1 MNKPEITTQ
10 RQRDLLRTLIHQVDD
25 WSRQEVHLKQERIE
39 RLAQEKAQFE
49 QRRQDLI
56 DGFETQHGNLLATY
70 KKAREGLLFNYSS
83 SSHKLNKEEAELTEG
98 KSEAHAEALEDG
110 KSLWQHR
117 RESIQSHFH
126 EQEPLP
132 QQECSQFEQLCS
144 QRDAEIQAVVTDAK
158 RLVAKRCAWPEATI
172 APPPVSPGLPKLA
185 YIEQTGAALERAR
198 IKLYE
203 LGQLPASRFLEDGWP
218 FLIFLFS
225 LVALAYP
232 SWRFL
237 ESYGV
242 IAAALACVGSS
253 AAIALILRQSVRPF
267 SRMQTLRVVPEFQQH
282 IAQAQSYVAVALQ
295 SAKAEASRKLKQL
308 QDQRDRD
315 LASISSEWKRLRES
329 MVKQH
334 ESVLAQ
340 IEADYRARRQSLD
353 QGHDRQMQLLEDRF
367 PPQIQDAE
375 EVFRHQRQ
383 QQKEAYHA
391 VRQQI
396 TEQFNQAWQTLAEQ
410 WQAGLDSF
418 QSALDEMNV
427 VCDANFPA
435 WDKIDWSTWR
445 PRLAPR
451 PPADSAA
458 AEETPVESDVNEV
471 RALRFGEYKFTLTKP
486 AECLAAKVAQDG
498 SDALQLPSEPYRLPA
513 VLSFPESPS
522 LLLEAED
529 KGRDE
534 ATHLMQDVML
544 RLLTTFPP
552 GKVRF
557 TIIDPVGLG
566 QNFSAFMHLADY
578 EERLVTN
585 RIWTESGHIQQRL
598 ADLTEHMENVIQKYL
613 RNEFESILEYN
624 AHAGEVAEPFQILVV
639 ANFPANF
646 SDEAARRLVSIASSG
661 ARCGVYTLISTDNK
675 LKMPRNFDLADLQSQ
690 ASNLLWDAEKSRF
703 RWQYEDLAPLPLEV
717 EAPPADEPFTQAVQ
731 AVGKLAKD
739 ASRVE
744 VPFNSVIPA
753 AKDWWKSDSRVEIE
767 VPLGRAG
774 ATKLQIMRLGKG
786 TSQHVLIAGK
796 TGSGKSTLL
805 NAMITNLAIH
815 YSPEELQFYLIDFKK
830 GVEFKAY
837 AACKLPHARVIAIE
851 SEREFGMSVLERLD
865 QELKR
870 RGDLLR
876 QQGVQDVKGYRN
888 ANPTAVLPRIL
899 LIIDEFQ
906 EFFTTDDKI
915 SHDAALLLDRL
926 VRQGRAFGIHVLLG
940 SQTLAGAYT
949 LARSTIGQMAV
960 RIALQCSESD
970 AHLILSEDNT
980 AARLLNRPGEAIY
993 NDANGMFE
1001 GNHPFQVVWLS
1012 DQQREK
1018 HLHQLAEM
1026 AQEREVAL
1034 PPPFI
1039 FEGNVAADPA
1049 TNPLLRSLVESAPSA
1064 VTPVEVR
1071 GWLGAAV
1078 AIKDPTEVVFRRQG
1092 GSNLLIVG
1100 QQEELALGMF
1110 SSLLISLSAQLP
1122 KTSEDAN
1129 KTHPSIYILDGSRPE
1144 SGLAGFWQTA
1154 VPPLDTQPR
1163 IVRPSAA
1170 ADAIRS
1176 IAAEV
1181 DARVAAGEQGKDP
1194 IFIFVHGLARF
1205 RDLKKSDDFGI
1216 SGFGEEGSGAADK
1229 QWATILREGP
1239 SVGVHAIVWSDSYSN
1254 TSRWLERQTMR
1265 DFDLRVLFQMS
1276 ATDSSNLMESP
1287 SASKLGVQ
1295 LAILYS
1301 EEQVLAEKF
1310 RPYGLPSEGWLTW
1323 VSQQLHSRPA
1333 ALLARREVE

>member
-1 MNKPEITTQ
+1 MNTPEITTK
-10 RQRDLLRTLIHQVDD
+10 RQRELLQTLIGQVQN
-25 WSRQEVHLKQERIE
+25 WSQREVQLKQERGN
-39 RLAQEKAQFE
+39 RLEEAKSRFE
-49 QRRQDLI
+49 QDRQEILD
-56 DGFETQHGNLLATY
+56 DFEIQHGSLLASY
-70 KKAREGLLFNYSS
+70 KKAREGLLFTYSS
-83 SSHKLNKEEAELTEG
+83 TSHQLTKDESELIEQKSDAYHEAVDE
-98 KSEAHAEALEDG
+98 G
-110 KSLWQHR
+110 KSLWHHR
-117 RESIQSHFH
+117 REMIQSQFH
-126 EQEPLP
+126 EHEPLP
-132 QQECSQFEQLCS
+132 HQECAQFEQLCA
-144 QRDAEIQAVVTDAK
+144 QREAEVQAIVNEART
-158 RLVAKRCAWPEATI
+158 LVSKRCTWPETV
-172 APPPVSPGLPKLA
+172 APPPAVSPGLPKLA
-185 YIEQTGAALERAR
+185 YIEQAGVATGNAR
-198 IKLYE
+198 IKLYQ
-203 LGQLPASRFLEDGWP
+203 LSQLPAARFLEDGWP

-225 LVALAYP
+225 LVAFAYP
-232 SWRFL
+232 AWRYL
-237 ESYGV
+237 MPNGILAVVGACLGGS
-242 IAAALACVGSS
+242 ALLAV
-253 AAIALILRQSVRPF
+253 ALRQIMRPF
-267 SRMQTLRVVPEFQQH
+267 SRMQTLRLLPEFQLNV
-282 IAQAQSYVAVALQ
+282 AQAEAYLSAAVQ
-295 SAKAEASRKLKQL
+295 SAQAEAARKVKQL
-308 QDQRDRD
+308 TEHRDRD
-315 LASISSEWKRLRES
+315 LASVSAEWKRQRES
-329 MVKQH
+329 MAVQH
-334 ESVLAQ
+334 ESTITQ
-340 IEADYRARRQSLD
+340 IEADFRIKRHTLD
-353 QGHDRQMQLLEDRF
+353 QGHERQMQQLEDRF
-367 PPQIQDAE
+367 PPQIRERE
-375 EVFRHQRQ
+375 ELFRKQRQ
-383 QQKEAYHA
+383 EQKNAYLA

-396 TEQFNQAWQTLAEQ
+396 SQEFSAAWEELSSEWKAGIGEFQA
-410 WQAGLDSF
+410 
-418 QSALDEMNV
+418 ALDEMNA
-427 VCDANFPA
+427 VCDANFPN
-435 WDKIDWSTWR
+435 WESIDWKSWR
-445 PRLAPR
+445 PRPQAV
-451 PPADSAA
+451 ANAESSESA
-458 AEETPVESDVNEV
+458 EGETALSEV
-471 RALRFGEYKFTLTKP
+471 RALRFGEYAFDLQKP
-486 AECLAAKVAQDG
+486 AECTSAIVPADSPAG
-498 SDALQLPSEPYRLPA
+498 LPLPEAPYRLPA
-513 VLSFPESPS
+513 VISFPESPS
-522 LLLEAED
+522 LLLEAEGE
-529 KGRDE
+529 GRDS
-534 ATHLMQDVML
+534 ATQLMQDVML

-552 GKVRF
+552 AKVRF

-566 QNFSAFMHLADY
+566 QNFSAFMHLADFD
-578 EERLVTN
+578 ERLVNN
-585 RIWTESGHIQQRL
+585 RIWTEANHIQQRL

-613 RNEFESILEYN
+613 RNEFASILDYN
-624 AHAGEVAEPFQILVV
+624 KHAGEVAEPFQILVV

-675 LKMPRNFDLADLQSQ
+675 LKLPRNFDMADLQSQ
-690 ASNLLWDAEKSRF
+690 ATNLVWDVEQGRF
-703 RWQYEDLAPLPLEV
+703 RWQYEDLAKLPLAV
-717 EAPPADEPFTQAVQ
+717 ETPPADEPFTQAVQ

-744 VPFNSVIPA
+744 VPFSSVIPA
-753 AKDWWKSDSRVEIE
+753 SKDWWKSDSRVEIE

-888 ANPTAVLPRIL
+888 ANPTATLPRIL

-915 SHDAALLLDRL
+915 SHDAGLLLDRL

-940 SQTLAGAYT
+940 SQTLAGAYS

-980 AARLLNRPGEAIY
+980 AARLLSRPGEAIY

-1018 HLHQLAEM
+1018 HLHQLADM
-1026 AQEREVAL
+1026 AQDREVAL

-1049 TNPLLRSLVESAPSA
+1049 GNPLLRSLVESSPSA
-1064 VTPVEVR
+1064 VAPMEMR

-1078 AIKDPTEVVFRRQG
+1078 AIKDPTEVVFRRQS
-1092 GSNLLIVG
+1092 GSNVLIVG

-1110 SSLLISLSAQLP
+1110 SSLLISLASQLP
-1122 KTSEDAN
+1122 RPAEEASKH
-1129 KTHPSIYILDGSRPE
+1129 HPSLLILDGSRPE
-1144 SGLAGFWQTA
+1144 TGLAGFWSTA
-1154 VPPLDTQPR
+1154 LPPLGVEAR
-1163 IVRPSAA
+1163 VVRPTGAA
-1170 ADAIRS
+1170 EVVRTL
-1176 IAAEV
+1176 AAEV
-1181 DARVAAGEQGKDP
+1181 DARVAAGDQGKEP
-1194 IFIFVHGLARF
+1194 IFVFVHGLSRF

-1216 SGFGEEGSGAADK
+1216 SGFGEEGSGSVDK
-1229 QWATILREGP
+1229 QWANILKEGP
-1239 SVGVHAIVWSDSYSN
+1239 AVGVHAIVWVDSYSN
-1254 TSRWLERQTMR
+1254 TTRWLERSTMR

-1287 SASKLGVQ
+1287 AASKLGVQ

-1310 RPYGLPSEGWLTW
+1310 RPYGLPAEGWLNW
-1323 VSQQLHSRPA
+1323 VHQQLHSRPA
-1333 ALLARREVE
+1333 SLLARREVE